1 MQIYKKNHISTYQ
14 NEIFES
20 QFIIQMKL
28 FLHSLVTFCSIF
40 RITCIAM
47 NRKQYNTC
55 VECYADKLFRFAF
68 SSLRNREA
76 AEDVVQ
82 ESFARVWERLDGI
95 DFAKAKSYL
104 FTTAHHAMVDQVRQR
119 MQTSSIEEIATLSD
133 SKGIPYPDVNDILH
147 KALATLPKAQ
157 CNALLL
163 RDYEGY
169 SYQEIGDITG
179 MSEAQVKVNIFRART
194 ALKNKLKS
202 IDNLIDIEP

>member
-1 MQIYKKNHISTYQ
+1 MFNCLIVGLFFCPSVTFSAFLRNTYITK
-14 NEIFES
+14 E
-20 QFIIQMKL
+20 K
-28 FLHSLVTFCSIF
+28 LHSVNTE
-40 RITCIAM
+40 
-47 NRKQYNTC
+47 QYNQC
-55 VECYADKLFRFAF
+55 VEQYADRLFR
-68 SSLRNREA
+68 SLRNREQ

-82 ESFARVWERLDGI
+82 ESFARVWEKRKTV

-104 FTTAHHAMVDQVRQR
+104 FTTAHHAMVDEVRQR
-119 MQTSSIEEIATLSD
+119 MQTSDLNDLAALTD
-133 SKGIPYPDVNDILH
+133 PKGIPYPDVNDILH
-147 KALATLPKAQ
+147 KALATLPESQ
-157 CNALLL
+157 RHALLL